1 MKISSDEV
9 KIIQTFNAK
18 CLLSYFQRR
27 QSVKDDRIYLLITFT
42 TYYICCG
49 VLEALYISKLLS
61 LFEIPY

>member
-42 TYYICCG
+42 TYF
-49 VLEALYISKLLS
+49 VDLYSD
-61 LFEIPY
+61 EIF